1 MKWNAASQKNQI
13 QALCQKSLVSNIDL
27 FFPDIFLFW
36 PQLISSKD
44 PDLTFWR
51 RFIHHEPVL
60 LQAALIGIRFSFRT
74 TDVHFLE
81 GPN

>member
-13 QALCQKSLVSNIDL
+13 QALCQKSLVSNIDH
-27 FFPDIFLFW
+27 FFPDIFFFW

-44 PDLTFWR
+44 LYFTFWR
-51 RFIHHEPVL
+51 LFIEPVL